1 MNIFTKAWLSIK
13 RRPKKNLLLSLI
25 ISITLLLLFFI
36 SSIKFNL
43 DSLEKSIEKTV
54 PFGINIKNKNHENLN
69 EKDIQ
74 KLINLKEITKSNY
87 QASALV
93 SPINQKTVTDSTSGL
108 TLDQKQEEKLTFLGA
123 KFINLLNEFTSN
135 LYKLDS
141 GSLPNDSSKREV
153 LIHKEFA
160 AKNNLNSGDH
170 FEIKKDHKKIKVK
183 VKVVG
188 IFAGQNE
195 KPKILDS
202 DMAENQIITTFKT
215 LKELE
220 ANPNLENLDLFS
232 ENKQAEEE
240 LEDKVKKLLPRHE
253 DYEISK
259 ISNSYQGFLTN
270 IKSLQQIILSS
281 MILTS
286 LASITVLTLVLIF
299 HIRNRIHEIGILLSI
314 GITKTQIFCQFIIE
328 LLILSF
334 IPIAASLVFS
344 SYFSK
349 VITTQILAN
358 NKTIGSIKIASLDT
372 STIVLLSLIGLG
384 FLLIP
389 LFISLLPIM
398 FKSPRKILTNLN

>member
-25 ISITLLLLFFI
+25 ISVTLLLLFFI

-123 KFINLLNEFTSN
+123 KSINLLNEFTSN

-183 VKVVG
+183 VVG

-232 ENKQAEEE
+232 ENKQTEEE

-281 MILTS
+281 IILTS
-286 LASITVLTLVLIF
+286 LASITVLTLILVF

-328 LLILSF
+328 LLILSS
-334 IPIAASLVFS
+334 IPIVVSLIFS

-349 VITTQILAN
+349 VITAQILAN
-358 NKTIGSIKIASLDT
+358 NETIGSIKIASLDT
-372 STIVLLSLIGLG
+372 PTIVLLSLIGLG

>member
-1 MNIFTKAWLSIK
+1 MNIFTKAWLSIR

-123 KFINLLNEFTSN
+123 KSINLLNEFTSN

-160 AKNNLNSGDH
+160 AKNNLKSGDY
-170 FEIKKDHKKIKVK
+170 FEIKKDHKKIR

-195 KPKILDS
+195 KSKILDS

-220 ANPNLENLDLFS
+220 TNPNLENLDLFS
-232 ENKQAEEE
+232 ENKQVEEE

-281 MILTS
+281 IILTS
-286 LASITVLTLVLIF
+286 LASITVLTLVLVF

-334 IPIAASLVFS
+334 IPIVVSLVFS

-349 VITTQILAN
+349 VITTQILTN
-358 NKTIGSIKIASLDT
+358 NETIGSIKIASLDT
-372 STIVLLSLIGLG
+372 STMVLLSLIGLG

>member
-123 KFINLLNEFTSN
+123 KSINLLNEFTSN

-141 GSLPNDSSKREV
+141 GSLPSDSSKREV

-160 AKNNLNSGDH
+160 TKNNLKSGDH
-170 FEIKKDHKKIKVK
+170 FEIEKDHKKIKVK
-183 VKVVG
+183 VVG
-188 IFAGQNE
+188 IFTGQNE
-195 KPKILDS
+195 KPEILDS

-232 ENKQAEEE
+232 ENKQVEEE
-240 LEDKVKKLLPRHE
+240 LEDKVKKLLPRYE

-259 ISNSYQGFLTN
+259 ISNSYQGFLAN

-281 MILTS
+281 IVLTS
-286 LASITVLTLVLIF
+286 LASITVLTLVLVF

-334 IPIAASLVFS
+334 IPIVVSLIFS

-349 VITTQILAN
+349 VITTQVLAN
-358 NKTIGSIKIASLDT
+358 NEAIGSIKIASLDAP
-372 STIVLLSLIGLG
+372 TIILLSLIGLG